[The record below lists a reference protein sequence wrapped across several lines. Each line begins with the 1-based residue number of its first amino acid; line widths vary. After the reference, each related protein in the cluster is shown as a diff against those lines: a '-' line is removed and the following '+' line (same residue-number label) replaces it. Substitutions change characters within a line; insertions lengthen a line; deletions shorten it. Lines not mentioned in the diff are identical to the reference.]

1 MTAGLPPRPT
11 DATLSVT
18 KAARILGVHP
28 NTIRAWS
35 DQGRLRYY
43 RINPRGDRRYRV
55 GDLQGFL
62 AAAEATGTNTYA
74 AARSGGAGARPT
86 GRPTLAL
93 VRGTDTGSAQPL
105 PARRRGDRDRAG
117 NVTRFVSSDVAAERT
132 RHRLDLRVLA
142 ELAGLTSGGR
152 DIERMLGS
160 AVALLR
166 ESFPYDIVAAYEC
179 RDERLVPHA
188 MRGSGPVRATDLP
201 VGYGSVGRAVRE
213 ERPVLAREGSDGW
226 QPIHPGSA
234 VEIALPITF
243 ATHLWGALVVGSA
256 DPAALT
262 ELDLPFLDTVARQ
275 FAAAVYSA
283 GLFEEAAQ
291 QVHRLD
297 ALRRVASDIGSK
309 LDLDQTL
316 TGLVDHATVLFQADR
331 AAVFLRGTDGQVV
344 PAVSRG
350 LSPTYLAAVREF
362 PVPSLPGL
370 AVAARRPMFATGYA
384 DDPRG
389 SAVRAAVIQE
399 GFDTLCTAPLLDG
412 QVVLGLLNVYHDRP
426 HPWTDGELDTLAAFA
441 AQAQVAIKTA
451 QDYSQMATWAAQ
463 LQSIQQLGARLNGL
477 TSVREIGSAIATE
490 LHQLIDYHNVRV
502 YRLEGTD
509 DLIPVAFQGKVGEY
523 VDETPD
529 QLATK
534 VGQGITGWVA
544 EHRIAQNLPDAAKDP
559 RASTIAG
566 TEEDLDESMLLA
578 PMLFEDAILGVVVLS
593 KLGLNQFSEDDLRL
607 LVIYASF
614 AAQAMANADTNER
627 LRDQSE
633 ALERQLRSQR
643 DLLQITESIL
653 GTLDVSSVLDQI
665 TDRLNA
671 LVRSDN
677 IAIELVDKKSG
688 LLVPL
693 SAKGINAA
701 QYLEPWDPGEEGI
714 APWVVANNEPQLIV
728 DEATDARVNHFRGDG
743 QVEGSIICV
752 PLRDRDGAVGVLTL
766 ERLGAKDRFATADFE
781 LVQLFAAHV
790 SIALE
795 NAEAFKKQIERAERD
810 TLTGLFNHGSF
821 KDSLSRAAADGS
833 RFSLVMIDIDDFK
846 QVNDAM
852 GHQAG
857 DRLLQEIAAAIMSA
871 GRESDRVFRYGGD
884 EIALLLPKTDHAG
897 AILVAER
904 VRAAVEAV
912 GAPGTHW
919 ASGKLNVTV
928 SIGVATFP
936 DDGADPETILLAA
949 DRACFVAKRTGHGYI
964 ATAAQGLALAAE
976 FKLQEPTPVDPPS
989 DTA

>member
-1 MTAGLPPRPT
+1 
-11 DATLSVT
+11 
-18 KAARILGVHP
+18 
-28 NTIRAWS
+28 
-35 DQGRLRYY
+35 
-43 RINPRGDRRYRV
+43 
-55 GDLQGFL
+55 
-62 AAAEATGTNTYA
+62 
-74 AARSGGAGARPT
+74 
-86 GRPTLAL
+86 
-93 VRGTDTGSAQPL
+93 
-105 PARRRGDRDRAG
+105 
-117 NVTRFVSSDVAAERT
+117 
-132 RHRLDLRVLA
+132 
-142 ELAGLTSGGR
+142 
-152 DIERMLGS
+152 
-160 AVALLR
+160 
-166 ESFPYDIVAAYEC
+166 
-179 RDERLVPHA
+179 
-188 MRGSGPVRATDLP
+188 
-201 VGYGSVGRAVRE
+201 
-213 ERPVLAREGSDGW
+213 
-226 QPIHPGSA
+226 
-234 VEIALPITF
+234 
-243 ATHLWGALVVGSA
+243 
-256 DPAALT
+256 
-262 ELDLPFLDTVARQ
+262 
-275 FAAAVYSA
+275 
-283 GLFEEAAQ
+283 
-291 QVHRLD
+291 
-297 ALRRVASDIGSK
+297 
-309 LDLDQTL
+309 
-316 TGLVDHATVLFQADR
+316 VLFQADR
-331 AAVFLRGTDGQVV
+331 AAVFLRGADGHVHA
-344 PAVSRG
+344 AVSRG
-350 LSPTYLAAVREF
+350 LSPTYLAAVRDF

-389 SAVRAAVIQE
+389 SGVRAAVIQE

-426 HPWTDGELDTLAAFA
+426 HPWTDSELDTLAAFA
-441 AQAQVAIKTA
+441 AQAQVAVKTA
-451 QDYSQMATWAAQ
+451 QDYNQMATWAAQ

-490 LHQLIDYHNVRV
+490 LRQLIDYHNVRV
-502 YRLEGTD
+502 YRLMGTD
-509 DLIPVAFQGKVGEY
+509 DLIPVAFQGQVGEY
-523 VDETPD
+523 VDETPE
-529 QLATK
+529 QLSTK

-544 EHRIAQNLPDAAKDP
+544 ENRIAQNLPDAANDP
-559 RASTIAG
+559 RASTIEG
-566 TEEDLDESMLLA
+566 TEEELDESMLLA

-627 LRDQSE
+627 LREQTE
-633 ALERQLRSQR
+633 VLERQLRSQR

-653 GTLDVSSVLDQI
+653 GTLDTSSVLDQI

-677 IAIELVDKKSG
+677 IAIELVDRKTG

-693 SAKGINAA
+693 SAKGVNAD
-701 QYLEPWDPGEEGI
+701 QYLEPWEPGEEGI

-728 DEATDARVNHFRGDG
+728 DESTDLRVNHFRGTG
-743 QVEGSIICV
+743 AVEGSIICV
-752 PLRDRDGAVGVLTL
+752 PLRDREGAVGVLTL
-766 ERLGAKDRFATADFE
+766 ERLGTNDRYSSADFE

-810 TLTGLFNHGSF
+810 TLTGLFNQGSF
-821 KDSLSRAAADGS
+821 KDSLGRAAAEGA

-846 QVNDAM
+846 AVNDAM

-884 EIALLLPKTDHAG
+884 EITLLLSKTDHAG

-904 VRAAVEAV
+904 IRTAVESV
-912 GAPGTHW
+912 GAPDSQW
-919 ASGKLNVTV
+919 AAAKLLVSV

-976 FKLQEPTPVDPPS
+976 FKLQDPTPVDPPTF
-989 DTA
+989 TA

>member
-1 MTAGLPPRPT
+1 MYT
-11 DATLSVT
+11 
-18 KAARILGVHP
+18 
-28 NTIRAWS
+28 
-35 DQGRLRYY
+35 
-43 RINPRGDRRYRV
+43 
-55 GDLQGFL
+55 
-62 AAAEATGTNTYA
+62 
-74 AARSGGAGARPT
+74 
-86 GRPTLAL
+86 
-93 VRGTDTGSAQPL
+93 
-105 PARRRGDRDRAG
+105 
-117 NVTRFVSSDVAAERT
+117 
-132 RHRLDLRVLA
+132 
-142 ELAGLTSGGR
+142 
-152 DIERMLGS
+152 
-160 AVALLR
+160 
-166 ESFPYDIVAAYEC
+166 
-179 RDERLVPHA
+179 
-188 MRGSGPVRATDLP
+188 
-201 VGYGSVGRAVRE
+201 
-213 ERPVLAREGSDGW
+213 
-226 QPIHPGSA
+226 
-234 VEIALPITF
+234 
-243 ATHLWGALVVGSA
+243 
-256 DPAALT
+256 
-262 ELDLPFLDTVARQ
+262 
-275 FAAAVYSA
+275 A

-316 TGLVDHATVLFQADR
+316 AGLVDHALVLFQADR
-331 AAVFLRGTDGQVV
+331 AAVFLAQLRTVRSA

-350 LSPTYLAAVREF
+350 LSTAYLSAVSDF

-389 SAVRAAVIQE
+389 AAVRAAVIQE

-412 QVVLGLLNVYHDRP
+412 QVVLGLLNVYHDKP
-426 HPWTDGELDTLAAFA
+426 HPWTDTELDTLAAFA

-490 LHQLIDYHNVRV
+490 LRQLIDYHNVRV
-502 YRLEGTD
+502 YRLEGVD
-509 DLIPVAFQGKVGEY
+509 DLIPVAFQGQVGEY

-534 VGQGITGWVA
+534 VGRGITGWVA
-544 EHRIAQNLPDAAKDP
+544 EHRIPQNLPDAANDP

-578 PMLFEDAILGVVVLS
+578 PMLFEDAVLGVVVLS

-607 LVIYASF
+607 LTIYASF
-614 AAQAMANADTNER
+614 AAQAMANADSNER
-627 LRDQSE
+627 LRAQTE
-633 ALERQLRSQR
+633 VLERQLRSQG

-653 GTLDVSSVLDQI
+653 GTLDTSSVLDQI

-677 IAIELVDKKSG
+677 IAIELVDRKSG

-728 DEATDARVNHFRGDG
+728 DEATDERVNHFRGTG
-743 QVEGSIICV
+743 AVEGSIICV

-766 ERLGAKDRFATADFE
+766 ERLGANDRYQQADFD

-810 TLTGLFNHGSF
+810 TLTSLFNHGSF
-821 KDSLSRAAADGS
+821 KDSLNRAAADGA

-857 DRLLQEIAAAIMSA
+857 DRLLQEIAGAIMSA

-884 EIALLLPKTDHAG
+884 EIALLLPSTDHAG
-897 AILVAER
+897 AVLVAER
-904 VRAAVEAV
+904 VKAAVEAV
-912 GAPGTHW
+912 GAPATVW
-919 ASGKLNVTV
+919 ANGKLMVSV

-949 DRACFVAKRTGHGYI
+949 DRACFVAKRSGHGYI

-976 FKLQEPTPVDPPS
+976 FKLQDPTPVDPPS
-989 DTA
+989 VTA

>member
-1 MTAGLPPRPT
+1 M
-11 DATLSVT
+11 T
-18 KAARILGVHP
+18 KAARLLGVHP
-28 NTIRAWS
+28 NTVRAWS

-62 AAAEATGTNTYA
+62 AAAEATGANTSGGG
-74 AARSGGAGARPT
+74 RSGGGLGSS
-86 GRPTLAL
+86 GRPILSL
-93 VRGTDTGSAQPL
+93 IRNTDMATGQPL
-105 PARRRGDRDRAG
+105 PARRRDDRIHAGPALPFAGSDLSTERA
-117 NVTRFVSSDVAAERT
+117 

-142 ELAGLTSGGR
+142 DLAALTAGGR
-152 DIERMLGS
+152 DVDRMLGS

-166 ESFPYDIVAAYEC
+166 ESLGFDIVAAYEH
-179 RDERLVPHA
+179 RDERLVA
-188 MRGSGPVRATDLP
+188 RAVRGNGPIRSADLP
-201 VGYGSVGRAVRE
+201 LDFGTVGRAVRE
-213 ERPVLAREGSDGW
+213 DRPVLSRTGMDGW
-226 QPIHPGSA
+226 QPIHPASV
-234 VEIALPITF
+234 VEIALPIT
-243 ATHLWGALVVGSA
+243 AAANHWGALLIGST
-256 DPAALT
+256 DPDGLG
-262 ELDLPFLDTVARQ
+262 ELDIPFLDSVARQ

-316 TGLVDHATVLFQADR
+316 AGLVDHATVLFQADR

-350 LSPTYLAAVREF
+350 LSATYLAAVREF

-370 AVAARRPMFATGYA
+370 AVAARRPMFATNYA

-426 HPWTDGELDTLAAFA
+426 HPWTDSELDTLAAFA

-451 QDYSQMATWAAQ
+451 QDYNQMATWAAQ

-490 LHQLIDYHNVRV
+490 LRQLIDYHNVRV
-502 YRLEGTD
+502 YRLEGAD
-509 DLIPVAFQGKVGEY
+509 ALIPVAFQGQVGEY
-523 VDETPD
+523 VDETPE
-529 QLATK
+529 QLSTR

-544 EHRIAQNLPDAAKDP
+544 EHRVAQNLPDAANDP

-614 AAQAMANADTNER
+614 AAQAMANADTNQR
-627 LRDQSE
+627 LREQT
-633 ALERQLRSQR
+633 AVLERQLRSQR

-653 GTLDVSSVLDQI
+653 GTLDTSSVLDQI

-677 IAIELVDKKSG
+677 IAIELVDRKSG

-693 SAKGINAA
+693 SAKGVNAE
-701 QYLEPWDPGEEGI
+701 QYLQAWDPGEEGI
-714 APWVVANNEPQLIV
+714 APWVVAHNEPQLIV
-728 DEATDARVNHFRGDG
+728 DEASDERVNHFRGTG
-743 QVEGSIICV
+743 AVEGSIMCV
-752 PLRDRDGAVGVLTL
+752 PLRDREGAVGVLTL
-766 ERLGAKDRFATADFE
+766 ERLGTADRYSSADFD

-795 NAEAFKKQIERAERD
+795 NAEAFKRQIERAERD
-810 TLTGLFNHGSF
+810 TLTGLLNHGSF
-821 KDSLSRAAADGS
+821 KDRLVRAATEGT
-833 RFSLVMIDIDDFK
+833 RFSLVMIDLDDFK
-846 QVNDAM
+846 SVNDAM

-884 EIALLLPKTDHAG
+884 EIALLLPTTDHAG

-904 VRAAVEAV
+904 VRAAVDSV
-912 GAPGTHW
+912 GAPGTTW
-919 ASGKLNVTV
+919 AASRLMVSV

-936 DDGADPETILLAA
+936 DDGTDPETILLAA

-976 FKLQEPTPVDPPS
+976 FKLQDPTPVDPPS
-989 DTA
+989 VTA

>member
-1 MTAGLPPRPT
+1 LTAGLPPRPT

-62 AAAEATGTNTYA
+62 AAAEATNAGGYVADHPDRSHRT
-74 AARSGGAGARPT
+74 RSGRPN
-86 GRPTLAL
+86 LAL
-93 VRGTDTGSAQPL
+93 VRGTDGASVEPL
-105 PARRRGDRDRAG
+105 PARRRGDRIHTG
-117 NVTRFVSSDVAAERT
+117 SVTPFVSADLATERA

-142 ELAGLTSGGR
+142 ELAALTSGGR
-152 DIERMLGS
+152 DIDRMLGS
-160 AVALLR
+160 AVTLLR
-166 ESFPYDIVAAYEC
+166 ESFALDFVAAYE
-179 RDERLVPHA
+179 RREDRLVARA
-188 MRGSGPVRATDLP
+188 MRGSGPTRTTELP
-201 VGYGSVGRAVRE
+201 VGYGSAGRALADD
-213 ERPVLAREGSDGW
+213 RPTLAREDEDGW
-226 QPIHPGSA
+226 QPIHPGSV
-234 VEIALPITF
+234 VEIALPVTF
-243 ATHLWGALVVGSA
+243 ATNRWGALVVGSG
-256 DPAALT
+256 DGDALS
-262 ELDLPFLDTVARQ
+262 ELDIPFLDSVARQ
-275 FAAAVYSA
+275 FAAAVFSA

-316 TGLVDHATVLFQADR
+316 AGLVDHATVLFQADR
-331 AAVFLRGTDGQVV
+331 AAVFLRDPNGQVV

-350 LSPTYLAAVREF
+350 LSPTYLAAVRDF
-362 PVPSLPGL
+362 PLPSLPGL
-370 AVAARRPMFATGYA
+370 AVVARKPMFATGYA

-389 SAVRAAVIQE
+389 SGVRAAVIQE
-399 GFDTLCTAPLLDG
+399 GIDTLCTAPLLDG
-412 QVVLGLLNVYHDRP
+412 QIVLGLLNVYHDRP
-426 HPWTDGELDTLAAFA
+426 HPWTDTELDTLAAFA

-502 YRLEGTD
+502 YRLRGTD
-509 DLIPVAFQGKVGEY
+509 DLVPVAFQGQVGEY
-523 VDETPD
+523 IDETPD

-544 EHRIAQNLPDAAKDP
+544 EHRVAQNLPDAAKDP

-607 LVIYASF
+607 LTIYASF

-627 LRDQSE
+627 LRAQTE
-633 ALERQLRSQR
+633 VLERQLRSQR

-653 GTLDVSSVLDQI
+653 GTLDTSSVLDQI

-677 IAIELVDKKSG
+677 IAIELVDKESG

-693 SAKGINAA
+693 SAKGVDAL
-701 QYLEPWDPGEEGI
+701 QYLEPWDPGEKGI

-728 DEATDARVNHFRGDG
+728 DEASDQRVNHFRGQGPVD
-743 QVEGSIICV
+743 GSIICV
-752 PLRDRDGAVGVLTL
+752 PLRDREGAVGVLTL
-766 ERLGAKDRFATADFE
+766 ERLGSKDRYQQADFD

-821 KDSLSRAAADGS
+821 KDSLSRASTEGA

-857 DRLLQEIAAAIMSA
+857 DRLLREIAGAITSA

-884 EIALLLPKTDHAG
+884 EIALLLPSTDHAG

-904 VRAAVEAV
+904 VRTAVEAV
-912 GAPGTHW
+912 GAPGTVW
-919 ASGKLNVTV
+919 AAGKLTISV

-949 DRACFVAKRTGHGYI
+949 DRACFVAKRTGRGYI

-976 FKLQEPTPVDPPS
+976 FKLQDPTPVDPP
-989 DTA
+989 TVTP

>member
-62 AAAEATGTNTYA
+62 AAAEATNQSGYGDGHPDRSHR
-74 AARSGGAGARPT
+74 ARSGRPN
-86 GRPTLAL
+86 LAI
-93 VRGTDTGSAQPL
+93 VRGTDRAAAQPL
-105 PARRRGDRDRAG
+105 PARRRGDRIHTG
-117 NVTRFVSSDVAAERT
+117 SVTPFVSADLATERA

-142 ELAGLTSGGR
+142 ELAALTSGGR
-152 DIERMLGS
+152 DIDRMLGS
-160 AVALLR
+160 AVTLLR
-166 ESFPYDIVAAYEC
+166 ESFSLDFVAAYE
-179 RDERLVPHA
+179 RREDRLVARA
-188 MRGSGPVRATDLP
+188 MRGSGPIRTTELP
-201 VGYGSVGRAVRE
+201 VAFGSVGRALADDRPTLVRE
-213 ERPVLAREGSDGW
+213 DEDGW
-226 QPIHPGSA
+226 QPIHPGS
-234 VEIALPITF
+234 VIEIALPITF
-243 ATHLWGALVVGSA
+243 ATNRWGALVVGSG
-256 DPAALT
+256 DDGVLS
-262 ELDLPFLDTVARQ
+262 ELDIPFLDSVARQ
-275 FAAAVYSA
+275 FAAAVFSA

-316 TGLVDHATVLFQADR
+316 AGLVDHATVLFQADR
-331 AAVFLRGTDGQVV
+331 AAVFLRDANGQVV

-350 LSPTYLAAVREF
+350 LSPAYLASVRDF

-370 AVAARRPMFATGYA
+370 AVVARKPMFATGYA

-389 SAVRAAVIQE
+389 SGVRAAVIQE
-399 GFDTLCTAPLLDG
+399 GIDTLCTAPLLDG
-412 QVVLGLLNVYHDRP
+412 QIVLGLLNVYHDRP
-426 HPWTDGELDTLAAFA
+426 HPWTATELDTLAAFA

-451 QDYSQMATWAAQ
+451 QDYNQMATWAAQ

-490 LHQLIDYHNVRV
+490 LHELIDYHNVRV
-502 YRLEGTD
+502 YRLQGTD

-534 VGQGITGWVA
+534 VGRGITGWVA

-559 RASTIAG
+559 RASTIVG

-607 LVIYASF
+607 LTIYASF

-627 LRDQSE
+627 LRAQTE
-633 ALERQLRSQR
+633 VLERQLRSQR

-653 GTLDVSSVLDQI
+653 GTLDTSSVLDQI

-677 IAIELVDKKSG
+677 IAIELVDKESG

-693 SAKGINAA
+693 SAKGVDAL
-701 QYLEPWDPGEEGI
+701 QYLEPWDPGEKGI

-728 DEATDARVNHFRGDG
+728 DEAADGRVNHFRGQGPVD
-743 QVEGSIICV
+743 GSIICV
-752 PLRDRDGAVGVLTL
+752 PLRDRAGAVGVLTL
-766 ERLGAKDRFATADFE
+766 ERLGSKDRYQQADFD

-821 KDSLSRAAADGS
+821 KDSLSRAATEGARIQPRHD
-833 RFSLVMIDIDDFK
+833 RYRRL
-846 QVNDAM
+846 
-852 GHQAG
+852 QAG
-857 DRLLQEIAAAIMSA
+857 QRRDGPP
-871 GRESDRVFRYGGD
+871 GRRPD
-884 EIALLLPKTDHAG
+884 
-897 AILVAER
+897 
-904 VRAAVEAV
+904 
-912 GAPGTHW
+912 APG
-919 ASGKLNVTV
+919 
-928 SIGVATFP
+928 
-936 DDGADPETILLAA
+936 
-949 DRACFVAKRTGHGYI
+949 DRGGHHVG
-964 ATAAQGLALAAE
+964 G
-976 FKLQEPTPVDPPS
+976 PRV
-989 DTA
+989 

>member
-1 MTAGLPPRPT
+1 MTAGLPPRPS

-62 AAAEATGTNTYA
+62 AAAEATGVTTYGGGRPA
-74 AARSGGAGARPT
+74 SGGGRG
-86 GRPTLAL
+86 GRPTLSL
-93 VRGTDTGSAQPL
+93 VQGTDTATDQRL
-105 PARRRGDRDRAG
+105 PGRRGGDRLEG
-117 NVTRFVSSDVAAERT
+117 GTVTPFVSADLSTERT

-142 ELAGLTSGGR
+142 ELAALTSGGR

-166 ESFPYDIVAAYEC
+166 ESYPYDIVAAYER
-179 RDERLVPHA
+179 RDERFVVRA
-188 MRGSGPVRATDLP
+188 MRGTGPSRPAELP
-201 VGYGSVGRAVRE
+201 LTYGAIGEAMRDEHPILS
-213 ERPVLAREGSDGW
+213 REGTTGW
-226 QPIHPGSA
+226 QPVHPGSS

-243 ATHLWGALVVGSA
+243 ATQRWGVLVVGAA
-256 DPAALT
+256 DPLSLT
-262 ELDLPFLDTVARQ
+262 ELDIPFLDGVARQ
-275 FAAAVYSA
+275 FAVAVYSA
-283 GLFEEAAQ
+283 GLFEESAQ

-316 TGLVDHATVLFQADR
+316 AGLVDHATVLFQADR
-331 AAVFLRGTDGQVV
+331 AAVFLRGSDGQVHA
-344 PAVSRG
+344 AVSRG
-350 LSPTYLAAVREF
+350 LSPAYLSAVKDF

-389 SAVRAAVIQE
+389 AGVRAAVIQE

-426 HPWTDGELDTLAAFA
+426 HPWTESELDTLAAFA

-490 LHQLIDYHNVRV
+490 LRTLIDYHNVRV
-502 YRLEGTD
+502 YRLQGAV
-509 DLIPVAFQGKVGEY
+509 DLIPVAFQGQVGEY

-544 EHRIAQNLPDAAKDP
+544 EHRIAQNLPDAANDA
-559 RASTIAG
+559 RASTIVG
-566 TEEDLDESMLLA
+566 TQEELDESMLLA

-593 KLGLNQFSEDDLRL
+593 KLGLNQFSDDDLRL

-627 LRDQSE
+627 LREQT
-633 ALERQLRSQR
+633 AVLERQLRSQR

-653 GTLDVSSVLDQI
+653 GTLDTSSVLDQI

-677 IAIELVDKKSG
+677 IAIELVDRKTG

-701 QYLEPWDPGEEGI
+701 QYLEPWEPGEDGI
-714 APWVVANNEPQLIV
+714 APWVVANNEAQLIV
-728 DEATDARVNHFRGDG
+728 DESTDLRVNHFRGEGPVD
-743 QVEGSIICV
+743 GSIICV

-766 ERLGAKDRFATADFE
+766 ERLGLDDRYSSADFD

-795 NAEAFKKQIERAERD
+795 NAAAFKKQIERAERD

-821 KDSLSRAAADGS
+821 KDGLLRAAADGA

-846 QVNDAM
+846 AVNDAM

-884 EIALLLPKTDHAG
+884 EITLLLPNTDHAG

-904 VRAAVEAV
+904 IRTAVESV
-912 GAPGTHW
+912 GAPDSQW
-919 ASGKLNVTV
+919 AAAKLMVSV

-976 FKLQEPTPVDPPS
+976 FKLQDPTPVDPPS
-989 DTA
+989 ILG